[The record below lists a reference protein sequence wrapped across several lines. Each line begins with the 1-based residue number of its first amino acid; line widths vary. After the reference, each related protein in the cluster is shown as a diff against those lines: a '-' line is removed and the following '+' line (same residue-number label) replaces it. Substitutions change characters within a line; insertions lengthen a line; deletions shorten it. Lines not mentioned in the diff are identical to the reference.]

1 MLRWPKFLLFACIA
15 LTTAAC
21 GLKGPLYRADEPR
34 GASVPPSS
42 ESAGSS
48 GTRKKDTTAPTAP
61 GQQTE
66 PPVSPPDPDRPVVPP
81 DR

>member
-1 MLRWPKFLLFACIA
+1 MLSWPKFLLLALVA

-21 GLKGPLYRADEPR
+21 GLKGPLYRPDETR
-34 GASVPPSS
+34 AESVPPGS

-48 GTRKKDTTAPTAP
+48 TRKKDNTGSMTP

>member
-21 GLKGPLYRADEPR
+21 GLKGPLYRPDAQRAE
-34 GASVPPSS
+34 SVPPAS
-42 ESAGSS
+42 ESAGS
-48 GTRKKDTTAPTAP
+48 TRKKDNTGSTAP